1 MIVEDQC
8 VVEIHYTLKSDSG
21 EVIDSST
28 GKDPLKYLHGAGMLV
43 PGLEREIAGKSVG
56 DQFQVIVPPE
66 DGYGVVDPELIQE
79 VERSVL
85 EGVEDLQVGMQLEAQ
100 SPEGH
105 THYVIVQEISDTHV
119 TLNAN
124 APLAGFA
131 LHFDIQV
138 EVVRKASEQE
148 LEHGHAH

>member
-1 MIVEDQC
+1 VIVEDQC
-8 VVEIHYTLKSDSG
+8 VVEIHYTLTSDSG
-21 EVIDSST
+21 DVIDSSA

-43 PGLEREIAGKSVG
+43 PGLEREIAGKSMG
-56 DQFQVIVPPE
+56 DQFQVVVQPE
-66 DGYGVVDPELIQE
+66 DGYGVVDPELVQQ
-79 VERSVL
+79 VERGVL

-100 SPEGH
+100 SPEGD

-124 APLAGFA
+124 APLAGFT

-138 EVVRKASEQE
+138 EVVREASEQE